1 MMHDFFRITEVDSA
15 MQDWDELI
23 HVELKGD
30 NLQQFYKDW
39 DTACLNVRD
48 LPDERFMETL
58 YRKQLSKSESFKNT
72 FALYNQDVAQARDRP
87 DYTKLKNLLRLQL
100 ENPRLGRNKNALDR
114 SRTSPT
120 LTPAQKHNSTS
131 KSNTQSGK
139 RPGDCSQWKKDGQC
153 SRGKDCPW
161 SDHTSD
167 KAWGKT

>member
-1 MMHDFFRITEVDSA
+1 LERILSGEFKRKVQVKEVELSTEGKMFVGRQVVFMMHDFFRITEVDSA

-30 NLQQFYKDW
+30 NLQQFYNDW

-48 LPDERFMETL
+48 LPDERIMETL

-120 LTPAQKHNSTS
+120 LTPA
-131 KSNTQSGK
+131 
-139 RPGDCSQWKKDGQC
+139 
-153 SRGKDCPW
+153 
-161 SDHTSD
+161 
-167 KAWGKT
+167 